1 MAARTAGR
9 AHCRPCHLCLP
20 APTLRAATDNS
31 GYPLAAA
38 ARPPEGRDG
47 TASSATLTNNCS
59 IMKTTRRCGRNR
71 PATASNGRPK
81 VLPHLPGQ
89 HSAVPPHPSAQPVG
103 NAEDLADGPPDD
115 LDVLAV
121 RERLVDRTAAERCEH
136 VILGNALGVGL
147 AELSAHPFPEG
158 SQAHAGQA
166 TRPRGCLEH
175 GAALAP
181 RLIPTGTQVARRRV
195 LAVN

>member
-31 GYPLAAA
+31 GYSSCPA
-38 ARPPEGRDG
+38 ARRPRRDCQQRYSNEQLFDHEDDAPLRSKSSRHRVKRAPEGAPAPAWPALSG
-47 TASSATLTNNCS
+47 SAASVSA
-59 IMKTTRRCGRNR
+59 
-71 PATASNGRPK
+71 A
-81 VLPHLPGQ
+81 
-89 HSAVPPHPSAQPVG
+89 
-103 NAEDLADGPPDD
+103 GPPDD

-121 RERLVDRTAAERCEH
+121 RERLVDRTAAEQCEH

-175 GAALAP
+175 GAAPAP